1 MLDGASMARLA
12 ACGLVL
18 LLAGCGDTLRDLLV
32 TNDLP
37 EPVTIQV
44 SRASEADPD
53 AVAGA
58 RQTLGEIA
66 ANRSGVLRAALPDAE
81 TRYILHY
88 RTHDNS
94 IEFRT
99 VCLTRASLVE
109 AGWRINVPNTGS
121 TCR

>member
-1 MLDGASMARLA
+1 MLAGAGLVRLA
-12 ACGLVL
+12 ACSLAL
-18 LLAGCGDTLRDLLV
+18 LLAGCTEQLHDLAV
-32 TNDLP
+32 TNELA

-53 AVAGA
+53 AVSGA
-58 RQTLGEIA
+58 RQTLGEIP
-66 ANRSGVLRAALPDAE
+66 ANSSGILPAALPDAE

-88 RTHDNS
+88 RTHGKT

-99 VCLTRASLVE
+99 VCLTRSSLAE
-109 AGWRINVPNTGS
+109 AGWRISVPNTGS